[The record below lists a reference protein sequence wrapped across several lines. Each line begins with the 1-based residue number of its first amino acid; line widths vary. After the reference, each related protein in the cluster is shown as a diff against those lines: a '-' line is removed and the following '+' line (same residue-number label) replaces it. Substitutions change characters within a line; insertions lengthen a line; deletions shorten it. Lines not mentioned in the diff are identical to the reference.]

1 MENPPKA
8 EDAFRSLEKLRR
20 EGKIRS
26 IGVSNFGV
34 QQMEEALSF
43 GVQIDVNEMP
53 YNLFSRA
60 IEESILPFC
69 RKRDIS
75 VVGSVALQQGILVG
89 IYECADQVPP
99 NQAHS
104 RHFHNDRGQ
113 GTSRHGGIGAEAEMF
128 EALRK
133 LRSKAANMNVTL
145 PQLAIAWVIH
155 RNGIASTLAG
165 VRGPSELQENLKAL
179 DVPLTEEDIA
189 WLDDVTRPLL
199 LKVGTN
205 PDYYES
211 VENSRIW

>member
-1 MENPPKA
+1 ATE
-8 EDAFRSLEKLRR
+8 EAFRALETLKR

-34 QQMEEALSF
+34 RQMEEALAS

-69 RKRDIS
+69 LRNNIGI
-75 VVGSVALQQGILVG
+75 VGSMALQQGVLAG
-89 IYECADQVPP
+89 IYKSADQVPH

-104 RHFHNDRGQ
+104 RHFHHNGP
-113 GTSRHGGIGAEAEMF
+113 GAETEMF
-128 EALRK
+128 EALER
-133 LRSKAANMNVTL
+133 LRSKAAGMHVTL

-155 RNGIASTLAG
+155 RNGIASTLVGA
-165 VRGPSELQENLKAL
+165 RNPSEFQENLKAL
-179 DVPLTEEDIA
+179 DLRLTEADIA
-189 WLDDVTRPLL
+189 WLDDATQPVLA
-199 LKVGTN
+199 KIGTN

-211 VENSRIW
+211 AENSRIW